1 MLKREFQDAPVQP
14 EVKDESDTSNFDD
27 YPDSA
32 EGSTQAIDE
41 KDNVLFADF

>member
-32 EGSTQAIDE
+32 EGSTQEPDARDQ
-41 KDNVLFADF
+41 KLFDDF